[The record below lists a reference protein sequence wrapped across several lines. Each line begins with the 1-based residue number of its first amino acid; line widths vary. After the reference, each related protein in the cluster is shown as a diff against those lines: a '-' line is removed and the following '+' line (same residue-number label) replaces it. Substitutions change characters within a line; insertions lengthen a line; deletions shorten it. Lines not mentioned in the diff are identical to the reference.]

1 MKKITKE
8 SVITGILVILW
19 MVVIFHFSNQPGV
32 TSGELSSGV
41 CDGLIAKVN
50 QAFSLDW
57 SSQMQQKIAQMI
69 EFPVRK
75 IAHMSEYALL
85 ALLLLM
91 HLRAGKKSKGTRK
104 NDVLAFLFT
113 VVYAATD
120 EFHQFFIPGRSAQV
134 RDVLID
140 ALGAILGLLLCYLTC
155 EKWKNPLK

>member
-8 SVITGILVILW
+8 SIVTGILIILW

-41 CDGLIAKVN
+41 CDGLVAKVN

-85 ALLLLM
+85 ALLLFM
-91 HLRAGKKSKGTRK
+91 HLRAGKRSRGTRK

-120 EFHQFFIPGRSAQV
+120 EFHQYFIPGRSAQV

-140 ALGAILGLLLCYLTC
+140 ALGAMLGLLLCYLTC
-155 EKWKNPLK
+155 EKCKNPLK

>member
-8 SVITGILVILW
+8 SIVTGILVILW
-19 MVVIFHFSNQPGV
+19 MVVIFHFSNQPGA

-57 SSQMQQKIAQMI
+57 SNQMQQKIAQMI

-85 ALLLLM
+85 ALLLFT
-91 HLRAGKKSKGTRK
+91 HLRAGKRSRGTRK
-104 NDVLAFLFT
+104 NCVLAFGFT

-140 ALGAILGLLLCYLTC
+140 ALGAMLCLLFCYLTC